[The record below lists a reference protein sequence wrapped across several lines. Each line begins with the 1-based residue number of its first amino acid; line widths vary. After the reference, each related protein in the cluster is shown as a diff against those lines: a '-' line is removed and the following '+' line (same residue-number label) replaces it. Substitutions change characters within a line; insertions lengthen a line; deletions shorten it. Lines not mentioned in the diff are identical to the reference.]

1 MSKELDKYFKVYDV
15 LKKRNRWRLIAILLL
30 LTFAVFGFKTTF
42 SNQFT
47 DYVAIID
54 LTGIIRDDHKLRAVL
69 NKIEHNKM
77 ARALILRIN
86 SPGGTMVGAEGLYHS
101 IREISDKKPVVAVM
115 GEVATSAGYMVALA
129 ADRIVARKTTI
140 TGSVGVLMQSADITN
155 LLEKLGIKPQ
165 IVKSSELKA
174 QPSPFE
180 PFSSAA
186 REISEIVVGYVHKY
200 FLDLVSERRKLSIT
214 DARRLS
220 DGRIFTGGQAIEKG
234 LVDELG
240 GENEA
245 RKWLDQKKNISIQ
258 LGSRLIEYK
267 KNQGIFSTVLRELFG
282 KTPISNSLRLDG
294 LISLWQPT
302 TR

>member
-1 MSKELDKYFKVYDV
+1 MSKELDNYFKVYNI

-30 LTFAVFGFKTTF
+30 LGFSVLGFKKIF

-54 LTGIIRDDHKLRAVL
+54 LTGVIRDDYKLRAVL
-69 NKIEHNKM
+69 NEIENNEM

-129 ADRIVARKTTI
+129 ADRIIARKTTI

-155 LLEKLGIKPQ
+155 LLAKLGIKPE

-174 QPSPFE
+174 QPNPFE
-180 PFSSAA
+180 PFSRAA
-186 REISEIVVGYVHKY
+186 REVSEIVVAYVHKH
-200 FLDLVSERRKLSIT
+200 FLDLVSERRQLSIIDT
-214 DARRLS
+214 RRLA
-220 DGRIFTGGQAIEKG
+220 DGRIFTGGQAIERG

-240 GENEA
+240 GKKEA

-267 KNQGIFSTVLRELFG
+267 KNEGIFLTVIRELFG

>member
-54 LTGIIRDDHKLRAVL
+54 LTGIIRDDHKLIAVL

-186 REISEIVVGYVHKY
+186 REISEIVVAYVHKH
-200 FLDLVSERRKLSIT
+200 FLELVSERRNLSKIDT
-214 DARRLS
+214 MRVA

-240 GENEA
+240 GEEEA

-267 KNQGIFSTVLRELFG
+267 KNQGIFTTVIRELLG

>member
-1 MSKELDKYFKVYDV
+1 MSRELDNYFKANDV

-30 LTFAVFGFKTTF
+30 LIFALLGFKKIF

-69 NKIEHNKM
+69 KKIENNEM

-86 SPGGTMVGAEGLYHS
+86 SPGGTMVGAEGLYYS
-101 IREISDKKPVVAVM
+101 IRQLSDKKPVVAVM

-140 TGSVGVLMQSADITN
+140 TGSIGVLMQSADVTN
-155 LLEKLGIKPQ
+155 LLTKLGIKPQ

-180 PFSSAA
+180 PFSKAA
-186 REISEIVVGYVHKY
+186 REISEIVVAYVHRY
-200 FLDLVSERRKLSIT
+200 FLDLVSERRKLSKIDT
-214 DARRLS
+214 RRLA
-220 DGRIFTGGQAIEKG
+220 DGRIFTGGQAIEEG

-240 GENEA
+240 GEDEA
-245 RKWLDQKKNISIQ
+245 RKWLDHKKNISIK
-258 LGSRLIEYK
+258 LGSRLVGYK
-267 KNQGIFSTVLRELFG
+267 KNQGIFITVINELFG

>member
-1 MSKELDKYFKVYDV
+1 MPKDLDKYFKVYDV

-30 LTFAVFGFKTTF
+30 LGFVAFGFKTTF

-69 NKIEHNKM
+69 NKIANNKM

-186 REISEIVVGYVHKY
+186 REISEIVVAYVHKY

-267 KNQGIFSTVLRELFG
+267 KDQGIFSTVIRELFG

>member
-1 MSKELDKYFKVYDV
+1 MSKELDSYFRVNDV

-30 LTFAVFGFKTTF
+30 LGFAVLGFKKIF
-42 SNQFT
+42 SNQLT
-47 DYVAIID
+47 DYVAVID

-69 NKIEHNKM
+69 NKIENNEM

-101 IREISDKKPVVAVM
+101 IRKVSDKKPVVAVM

-129 ADRIVARKTTI
+129 ADRIVSRKTTI
-140 TGSVGVLMQSADITN
+140 TGSVGVLMQSADITD
-155 LLEKLGIKPQ
+155 LLIRLGIKPQ

-186 REISEIVVGYVHKY
+186 REISELVVAYVHKH
-200 FLDLVSERRKLSIT
+200 FLELVSERRNLSKIDT
-214 DARRLS
+214 MRVA

-240 GENEA
+240 GEEEA
-245 RKWLDQKKNISIQ
+245 RKWLDEKKNISIT
-258 LGSRLIEYK
+258 LGARLVEYK
-267 KNQGIFSTVLRELFG
+267 KNQGIFITILTELFG

-302 TR
+302 SR

>member
-54 LTGIIRDDHKLRAVL
+54 LTGIIRDDHKLIAVL

-101 IREISDKKPVVAVM
+101 NREISDKKPEVAVM
-115 GEVATSAGYMVALA
+115 GEEATSAGYMVALA

-155 LLEKLGIKPQ
+155 LMEKLGIKPQ

-186 REISEIVVGYVHKY
+186 REISEIVVAYVHKY

-267 KNQGIFSTVLRELFG
+267 KNQGIFSTVIRELFG
-282 KTPISNSLRLDG
+282 KTPFSNSLRLDG

>member
-1 MSKELDKYFKVYDV
+1 MSKELDNYFKVYDI
-15 LKKRNRWRLIAILLL
+15 LKKRNRWRLVTILLL
-30 LTFAVFGFKTTF
+30 LGFTVLGFKKIL

-47 DYVAIID
+47 DHVAIID
-54 LTGIIRDDHKLRAVL
+54 LTGVIRDDYKLRAVL
-69 NKIEHNKM
+69 NEIENNEM

-129 ADRIVARKTTI
+129 ADRIIARKTTI

-155 LLEKLGIKPQ
+155 LLAKLGIKPE

-174 QPSPFE
+174 QPNPFE
-180 PFSSAA
+180 PFSRAA
-186 REISEIVVGYVHKY
+186 REVSEIVVAYVHKH
-200 FLDLVSERRKLSIT
+200 FLDLVSERRQLSIIDT
-214 DARRLS
+214 RRLA
-220 DGRIFTGGQAIEKG
+220 DGRIFTGGQAIERG

-240 GENEA
+240 GKKEA

-267 KNQGIFSTVLRELFG
+267 KNEGIFLTVIRELFG